1 MLSFPKVHSKCSWC
15 LLRRQGQK
23 KKKKVKWVYFIK
35 SSISFIMGVYK
46 HRFEVSQRQY
56 DYFKIY
62 LCYNGIRMCYLVK
75 FPYFKPK

>member
-15 LLRRQGQK
+15 LLRTQGQK
-23 KKKKVKWVYFIK
+23 NVKWVCFIK
-35 SSISFIMGVYK
+35 SSFSFIMNVYK

-56 DYFKIY
+56 DYLKIY
-62 LCYNGIRMCYLVK
+62 LYYNRIRMHYLVK